1 MLLLGLLPNVDV
13 LEDHAP
19 QAARMTPDTGD
30 PRWISRP
37 IAFLASAVTAGRKL
51 TRVLVD
57 LVGFS
62 AGQGTAQVGR
72 CARCGPTSCGEREC
86 ERVNLAGAG

>member
-1 MLLLGLLPNVDV
+1 MNRKLVDGLVT
-13 LEDHAP
+13 AP
-19 QAARMTPDTGD
+19 ID
-30 PRWISRP
+30 PPTDGISRP
-37 IAFLASAVTAGRKL
+37 IAFLASSVTAGRKL

-57 LVGFS
+57 LGALFP
-62 AGQGTAQVGR
+62 GQGTAQVGR